1 MIVDTSSGLEKTIGD
16 QLSSINYL
24 IKEQEELLVNKLQDK
39 DEQCRELAARL
50 EEKTSELHT
59 TTSNAQQVSRVADE
73 KHQQVEELQVKI
85 GELQEIT
92 QERHHLELDNQ
103 VLRERLGNQDTD
115 NVSLQRQL
123 EDALRQNEAR
133 TLELQAFTRQIADRI
148 QEKGADAS
156 DVSTLRAK
164 MACKLE
170 MERSKLDES
179 RRALQ
184 KHEEEKS
191 KLEKDLTDM
200 ESEKSKFSKDLE
212 ELRIHRVEEKASLE
226 RTRMFLVHAEQRI
239 VNLKDKLK
247 KSEFKTRDIQTALAQ
262 WAGKNKGGAELPKD
276 LPNLDLDA
284 MRVLVTTMMDILRES
299 EAAKECLR
307 VVLEIPSSP
316 KAEDVYRVEKPDCS
330 SARNEDG
337 AKTSPDGSTA
347 ATPTSKA
354 LEPQMGVS
362 PIVESD
368 EGGSAMQLNTP
379 LDTSNDSMRR
389 IIVQSPFEEEAN
401 LTPPSIE
408 EEKMSRRQYSRP
420 LSILKNAAAPVT
432 ENGSLTPTSP
442 RGRRASAN
450 TSILKT
456 RSRSSPP
463 TYRNVPGS
471 ATDGISSS
479 EVDART
485 ESFLGRI
492 KQSLGLQRTAS
503 TGNGHKRK
511 GSAGDDGNPAKVPK
525 TWQSMFGT
533 LDLEMGDLKSS
544 YFSAPAQPRRAADG
558 MTNKGTSMLATSAT
572 ASVSRMVSLPRGA
585 NPGQPGQKGKARGVI
600 RTYSKKPQ
608 EGAAE

>member
-1 MIVDTSSGLEKTIGD
+1 MDTSSGLEKTIKD
-16 QLSSINYL
+16 QLSSINHL

-39 DEQCRELAARL
+39 DEQCQELAARL

-59 TTSNAQQVSRVADE
+59 ATSNAQQVSRVADE

-92 QERHHLELDNQ
+92 HERHHLELDNQ
-103 VLRERLGNQDTD
+103 VLRERLDNKDTD

-133 TLELQAFTRQIADRI
+133 THELQAFTRQIADRI

-170 MERSKLDES
+170 VERSKLDEA

-191 KLEKDLTDM
+191 KLEKDLADI
-200 ESEKSKFSKDLE
+200 ESEKSKLSKDLE
-212 ELRIHRVEEKASLE
+212 ELRIHRVEETASLE
-226 RTRMFLVHAEQRI
+226 RTRMSLVHAEQRI

-247 KSEFKTRDIQTALAQ
+247 KSEFKTRDIQTALAH
-262 WAGKNKGGAELPKD
+262 WAGEKKGGAELSKD
-276 LPNLDLDA
+276 FLNLDLDA
-284 MRVLVTTMMDILRES
+284 LRVLVKTMMDTLRES

-307 VVLEIPSSP
+307 VVHEIPSSSP
-316 KAEDVYRVEKPDCS
+316 TAEDVYRVEKSDCS

-337 AKTSPDGSTA
+337 AKTSPDASTA
-347 ATPTSKA
+347 ATPKLKD

-362 PIVESD
+362 PIAESD
-368 EGGSAMQLNTP
+368 EGGSAMQLDTP
-379 LDTSNDSMRR
+379 LDTSSDSVRR
-389 IIVQSPFEEEAN
+389 IIVQSPFQEGAN

-408 EEKMSRRQYSRP
+408 EERMSRRQYSRP
-420 LSILKNAAAPVT
+420 LSILKNAGAPVT

-463 TYRNVPGS
+463 AHQNVPGGV
-471 ATDGISSS
+471 ADGMSSS

-485 ESFLGRI
+485 EGFLGRI

-503 TGNGHKRK
+503 TDNGRKRK
-511 GSAGDDGNPAKVPK
+511 GSAADDGNPAKVPK

-544 YFSAPAQPRRAADG
+544 YFSAPAQPRRPADG
-558 MTNKGTSMLATSAT
+558 TTTKGTSMLATSAT
-572 ASVSRMVSLPRGA
+572 ASVSRMISLPRGA
-585 NPGQPGQKGKARGVI
+585 NPGQPGQKGKARGVV

-608 EGAAE
+608 EGVAE